1 MEKLL
6 KSNTGLS
13 NKSTLALKGKSS
25 LASSS
30 YSCNKEDEK
39 SLEEVEQAI
48 KAVKARIRLAK
59 STKDSPIDSL
69 DSESDLIDTETD
81 SEDDVE
87 IVHHASDAS
96 KTSHKVSTDKL

>member
-13 NKSTLALKGKSS
+13 NKSTLALIGKSS
-25 LASSS
+25 LLSSS
-30 YSCNKEDEK
+30 PTCNNKDEQ
-39 SLEEVEQAI
+39 SLQEVEQAI
-48 KAVKARIRLAK
+48 KAVKARLRLAK
-59 STKDSPIDSL
+59 SSKDLPIDSL
-69 DSESDLIDTETD
+69 DSDSDLIDTETD

-87 IVHHASDAS
+87 IVHHA